1 MVQRLIL
8 VSDTLHTHLV
18 NLTVESRIQ
27 FHTSGLALRE
37 SYCCSEAQ
45 SAYAVWICRYGRHSS
60 LREQDEMMWL
70 KVFDY
75 PQRLKTPNH
84 VLLSL
89 SIVFTKF
96 NVAK

>member
-8 VSDTLHTHLV
+8 VSDTLHMHPRMW
-18 NLTVESRIQ
+18 EKSRIQ
-27 FHTSGLALRE
+27 FRTSGLALGE

-45 SAYAVWICRYGRHSS
+45 SVYAVWICPYGHHSS

-75 PQRLKTPNH
+75 PQRLKTPTM
-84 VLLSL
+84 
-89 SIVFTKF
+89 FCCRCQ
-96 NVAK
+96 